1 MNTIKCRRDTTKTP
15 CLWVNVFGEYVMEFT
30 KDDETTHAI
39 FKKSHTE
46 KLNLHFFEVV
56 SKFLKEHD
64 TFSFDWDEFRKYV
77 LLANKQHIQAQF
89 LISDEVFNDFFN
101 HCDRYLTSDDY
112 KSILRV

>member
-30 KDDETTHAI
+30 NGDETTHEI
-39 FKKSHTE
+39 FKKKQTE
-46 KLNLHFFEVV
+46 KLNIQFFDAI
-56 SKFLKEHD
+56 STHIKKYD
-64 TFSFDWDEFRKYV
+64 TYNFDWVEFRKFV

-101 HCDRYLTSDDY
+101 HCDEYLKNDEY
-112 KSILRV
+112 KSILQV